1 MKKLLNILLI
11 ILSFAS
17 CKKDTPETVKE
28 LTLFYVNDIH
38 GQLDNFS
45 KIKQI
50 IDKERAVT
58 NVIVTCAGDVFS
70 GNPITDIYTPKGHP
84 MIEIMNTIGF
94 DIMTVGNHEFDYGE
108 DIFQE
113 RLEQSDFPWLCAN
126 VNTDNSV
133 ISTLPAYKSITV
145 NDIKITFLGLI
156 ETNGK
161 PDDIIPATHPWKIQ
175 NLSFSRPE
183 EIVSQY
189 ANLKEQENADL
200 YIALT
205 HLGIF
210 EFYEETADRFD
221 DFKLA
226 KQFPYFDMIIGGH
239 TNYLMDTVINGIP
252 VLAANK
258 YLNYLGR
265 TRLTI
270 KNNAIESIQSELID
284 LNEYTAYDADLK
296 TKIDNYNN
304 SMPFLDDVIGYS
316 HLYHGYAT
324 GCFYTDAL
332 REYMNVDVAIQN
344 TGGVR
349 AGLDEGDITK
359 REIYAIAPFNNG
371 TVIYSMS
378 VAEIKAFITGVEF
391 GNYFSGIEISQVGA
405 DIEIRDLE
413 GNLIPDE
420 TILTIGINDYIPAV
434 NDTYFPSGG
443 LVQNLTAAETLIAY
457 LETINNQVNYP
468 VCDCYFKYQP

>member
-1 MKKLLNILLI
+1 MKKLLFILLI
-11 ILSFAS
+11 ILPFAS
-17 CKKDTPETVKE
+17 CKKDTPEIVKD
-28 LTLFYVNDIH
+28 LTIFYVNDVH

-50 IDKERAVT
+50 IDEERAET

-70 GNPITDIYTPKGHP
+70 GNPVVDIYTPKGYP
-84 MIEIMNTIGF
+84 MIDIMNTIGF

-108 DIFQE
+108 DIFQD
-113 RLEQSDFPWLCAN
+113 RVLQSDFPWLCAN

-133 ISTLPAYKSITV
+133 ISTPLAFHTV
-145 NDIKITFLGLI
+145 TVDDIKVTFLGLI

-161 PDDIIPATHPWKIQ
+161 PDDIIPATHPWKVQ
-175 NLSFSRPE
+175 NLIFNTPE

-189 ANLKEQENADL
+189 SNLKEQENADL

-270 KNNAIESIQSELID
+270 KDKSIESIHSDLID
-284 LNEYTAYDADLK
+284 LNTYTEYDADLK
-296 TKIDNYNN
+296 TKIDDYNS
-304 SMPFLDDVIGYS
+304 SMPFLDDFIGYS
-316 HLYHGYAT
+316 HLNHDYAT

-332 REYMNVDVAIQN
+332 REYMNVDVSIQN

-359 REIYAIAPFNNG
+359 RKIYAIAPFNNG

-378 VAEIKAFITGVEF
+378 VSDIKTFLIGVES
-391 GNYFSGIEISQVGA
+391 GNYFSGIQITQVGA
-405 DIEIRDLE
+405 DIEIRDPE
-413 GNLIPDE
+413 GIVIPDE
-420 TILTIGINDYIPAV
+420 TILTVGINDYIPAV
-434 NDTYFPSGG
+434 NDTYFPSSGT
-443 LVQNLTAAETLIAY
+443 VQALTAAETLIAY
-457 LETINNQVNYP
+457 LENINDQVNYP
-468 VCDCYFKYQP
+468 VCDCYFRYQ